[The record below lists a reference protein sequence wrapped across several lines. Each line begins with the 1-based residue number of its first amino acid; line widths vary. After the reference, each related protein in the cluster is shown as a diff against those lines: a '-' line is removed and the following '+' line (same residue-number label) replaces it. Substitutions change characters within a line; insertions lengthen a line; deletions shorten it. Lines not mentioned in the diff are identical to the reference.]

1 MMFEFLISCR
11 MATDHDIQKTVVEQ
25 LAKALEDNLND
36 FDDDDV
42 GGMLRVTHRRDA
54 NAHFDENGAALS
66 HAIVGFS
73 VELPDEVAQV
83 ETVVSEFAS
92 ALSETAPILHV
103 LKFEDPLLQEKIAGW
118 AGEMFDIE
126 MKLRRVLSL
135 IYLGAHQDR
144 DPFNLLADEKIRPM
158 TEDSPKPS
166 QMRAAAENQFF
177 YLTFGQYIN
186 LNQRVDINLNG
197 LLEILQ
203 TMTDFE
209 TFRAEITRA
218 PVPSE
223 DDSILIAG
231 LKERMDAIEKMRNC
245 VAHNRRP
252 AKTIVENYE
261 NVRPLVETLLDDYLK
276 RWQL

>member
-1 MMFEFLISCR
+1 

-42 GGMLRVTHRRDA
+42 DGMLRVTHRRDA